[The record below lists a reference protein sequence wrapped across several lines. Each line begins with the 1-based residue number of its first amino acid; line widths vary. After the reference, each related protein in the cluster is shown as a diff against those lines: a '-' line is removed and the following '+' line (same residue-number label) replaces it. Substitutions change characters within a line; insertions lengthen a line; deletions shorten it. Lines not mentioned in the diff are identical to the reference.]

1 MSSGAPFSSFELA
14 GIEAAFVPVDMQA
27 AANNGDWI
35 SLENYK
41 SVLCVLFGAA
51 GTAGDD
57 PVFTLTQA
65 TANDGSGEKALTFEV
80 IHEKVGT
87 LASVA
92 SWTRATQS
100 AATSYTNAASAEGQ
114 KIIMVRIDADE
125 LDVAGGFTHVQLT
138 IPDTGSNAALG
149 CGFYLMG
156 NPTHSVAAASLA
168 NPKA

>member
-1 MSSGAPFSSFELA
+1 M
-14 GIEAAFVPVDMQA
+14 PVDMQA
-27 AANNGDWI
+27 AANPGDWVA
-35 SLENYK
+35 LTDYK
-41 SVLCVLFGAA
+41 SVIICLFGAA

-65 TANDGSGEKALTFEV
+65 SDNAATGEKALTFSV

-92 SWTRATQS
+92 SWTRTTQT
-100 AATSYTNAASAEGQ
+100 AAGNYTNTSSAEGQ
-114 KIIMVRIDADE
+114 KLMIVRIDADE
-125 LDVAGGFTHVQLT
+125 LDVANGFPHVQLH

-156 NPTHSVAAASLA
+156 NPVHATAAASLA

>member
-1 MSSGAPFSSFELA
+1 MSSGAPFSNFELA
-14 GIEAAFVPVDMQA
+14 GIESAFVPVDMQA
-27 AANNGDWI
+27 AANPGDWI
-35 SLENYK
+35 SLTDYR
-41 SVLCVLFGAA
+41 SVIICLFGAA

-65 TANDGSGEKALTFEV
+65 TDNAATGEKALTFAV
-80 IHEKVGT
+80 IHEKGGT

-92 SWTRATQS
+92 AWTRQTQT
-100 AATSYTNAASAEGQ
+100 AAGTYTNAASAEAQ
-114 KIIMVRIDADE
+114 KLIIVRIDADE
-125 LDVAGGFTHVQLT
+125 LDVANDFTHVQLH

-149 CGFYLMG
+149 CGFYLLG